1 MKSAEFPYVAV
12 AAKLRARIE
21 SGEWPSGGQ
30 LPTVSQL
37 CEQYEVSRATIAR
50 ALTVLEADHLIT
62 RVARWGTFVTP
73 PEQR

>member
-21 SGEWPSGGQ
+21 TGEWPSGAQ

-37 CEQYEVSRATIAR
+37 CEEYKVSRATIAR
-50 ALTVLEADHLIT
+50 ALTVLESDRLIT

-73 PEQR
+73 PEER

>member
-1 MKSAEFPYVAV
+1 VKSAEFPYVAV

-21 SGEWPSGGQ
+21 TGEWPSGAQ

-37 CEQYEVSRATIAR
+37 CEEYKVSRATIAR
-50 ALTVLEADHLIT
+50 ALTVLESDRLIT

-73 PEQR
+73 PEER